1 MKDTTFYQAMFYCY
15 RPVEGN
21 HRNCKHCPLY
31 AQGKFVNDEC
41 QRMLFDELRHRKCEA
56 LKKDE
61 ED

>member
-1 MKDTTFYQAMFYCY
+1 MKDTTFYQAMFCCY
-15 RPVEGN
+15 RPVEES
-21 HRNCKHCPLY
+21 HRNCKYCPLY

-41 QRMLFDELRHRKCEA
+41 QRMLFDELRYRKCEA

>member
-1 MKDTTFYQAMFYCY
+1 MKDTTFYQAMFCCY
-15 RPVEGN
+15 RPAGN
-21 HRNCKHCPLY
+21 NKNCKCCPLY

-56 LKKDE
+56 LKKNE